1 MDDIIV
7 NFNFLH
13 SLISIIGLVLMSSI
27 QLLAIWYI
35 KGITYYKS
43 LITGFLCGFVF
54 VLFFEFY
61 FLILKYYSLSDSTAL
76 SLVNILS
83 YLFLSFCYL
92 CFIQLGVSALRIR
105 LLQELYNSSNGLT
118 MDEILGRYNSKQII
132 DYRVKRLI
140 NNGQIIIKRDR
151 YYAKMSVTLIMAMI
165 LEVFRFII
173 LGKKSRIKFIQVIKN

>member
-1 MDDIIV
+1 MSY
-7 NFNFLH
+7 FNILH
-13 SLISIIGLVLMSSI
+13 SFISIIGLVLMSSI

-61 FLILKYYSLSDSTAL
+61 FLILKYYSLNDSIAL
-76 SLVNILS
+76 SLVNIVS
-83 YLFLSFCYL
+83 YFFLSFCYL

-118 MDEILGRYNSKQII
+118 MDEILGRYNSKHIT
-132 DYRVKRLI
+132 DYRVKRLV
-140 NNGQIIIKRDR
+140 NKGQIIIKQDR
-151 YYAKMSVTLIMAMI
+151 YYVKMSITLIMTMI
-165 LEVFRFII
+165 LEVFRFIV
-173 LGKKSRIKFIQVIKN
+173 LGNKSRIKFMQVIKN

>member
-1 MDDIIV
+1 
-7 NFNFLH
+7 
-13 SLISIIGLVLMSSI
+13 MSSI
-27 QLLAIWYI
+27 QLLTIRHI
-35 KGITYYKS
+35 KGTTYIQS
-43 LITGFLCGFVF
+43 LIAGFFCGFVF
-54 VLFFEFY
+54 VLFFE

-76 SLVNILS
+76 SLVNIIS

-151 YYAKMSVTLIMAMI
+151 YYAKMSITLIMAMI

-173 LGKKSRIKFIQVIKN
+173 LGNKSRINYIKAAEN

>member
-1 MDDIIV
+1 
-7 NFNFLH
+7 
-13 SLISIIGLVLMSSI
+13 MSSI

-43 LITGFLCGFVF
+43 LITGFFCGFVF

-118 MDEILGRYNSKQII
+118 MDEILGRYNSKHIT

-140 NNGQIIIKRDR
+140 NKGQIIIKRDR
-151 YYAKMSVTLIMAMI
+151 YYVKMSITLIMAMI
-165 LEVFRFII
+165 LEVCRFII